1 MNAPTPYAV
10 ANDIS
15 RRSLAMLEKLESVF
29 GSSLGVWQNPQ
40 HVPGAWTWVETHRP
54 NQQSFGNQ
62 LGPKIY
68 AWFDQLIVGNKVG
81 VQWLRMSPDQ
91 AIVAAISESESGE
104 PEIVSG
110 PVFLDPWQLAQ
121 ASADLAIEHANQSER
136 EEMLEHYATR
146 LSASFEELCF
156 LRRLSKHVDYC
167 VADRPPAEVALII
180 LPEMRQLIE
189 VEALCLVQA
198 MRDEQTGI
206 FRPRKISGI
215 AGQLPFDEKVGCQIV
230 DQLGPANRRV
240 VVRNYQGELGS
251 GAKIKDESLPHGLK
265 SLVLAPIEKDGVLFG
280 WLFGINKQTNGPATS
295 SPLNSLGHD
304 EIGSME
310 ATLLEASAMML
321 GSHANNH
328 RLFQDLEQL
337 IVGITHTLVGSI
349 EARDA
354 YTSGHSDRVAM
365 MGRCLATKLGLSRE
379 QCQDIFLCGLLHD
392 IGKIGIPD
400 HVLQKPGRLTEE
412 EFATIKTHPEIG
424 ARLLRGLRPL
434 EKLLP
439 GVLHHHE
446 SVDGSGYPHGL
457 KGEEIPLMA
466 RILAVADAFDAMTS
480 DRPYRNGMP
489 LAKAESILREGR
501 GTQWD
506 ANVIDAFFAA
516 QVELERICQHYKR
529 SAPTEAVQST
539 TPAPGIAPVL
549 LPTEGFGIPILENIA
564 PEHIVP
570 ESMATT

>member
-1 MNAPTPYAV
+1 MNELMTNMPADQP
-10 ANDIS
+10 S
-15 RRSLAMLEKLESVF
+15 RRTLAMLGQLETTF
-29 GSSLGVWQNPQ
+29 GHSLGIWQNP
-40 HVPGAWTWVETHRP
+40 GKNLGGWTWVETHRTG
-54 NQQSFGNQ
+54 QQSFGEN
-62 LGPKIY
+62 LGARIY
-68 AWFDQLIVGNKVG
+68 TWFDQLVSENAPGARL
-81 VQWLRMSPDQ
+81 LRISPDQ
-91 AIVAAISESESGE
+91 AIVAAISESEFGE
-104 PEIVSG
+104 TEIVGG
-110 PVFLDPWQLAQ
+110 PVSLDPWHLAQ
-121 ASADLAIEHANQSER
+121 ASANLAVGQATQSEN
-136 EEMLEHYATR
+136 EEMLDHYATR

-156 LRRLSKHVDYC
+156 LRRLSKHVDFC
-167 VADRPPAEVALII
+167 VADRPPSEVALAI

-189 VEALCLVQA
+189 VEALCMMQA
-198 MRDEQTGI
+198 TRDEATGR
-206 FRPRKISGI
+206 FRPRRISGI
-215 AGQLPFDEKVGCQIV
+215 VGQLPIDEKLCCQVI
-230 DQLGPANRRV
+230 DQLGNSNRRV
-240 VVRNYQGELGS
+240 LVKNYCGELGR
-251 GAKIKDESLPHGLK
+251 GEVARGEFVPEGLK
-265 SLVLAPIEKDGVLFG
+265 SLVVAPVEKDGVLFG
-280 WLFGINKQTNGPATS
+280 WLVGVNKQANGPVTS

-310 ATLLEASAMML
+310 ATLLEASALML

-365 MGRCLATKLGLSRE
+365 MGRCLANKLGLSRDE
-379 QCQDIFLCGLLHD
+379 CQDIFLCGLLHD

-400 HVLQKPGRLTEE
+400 HILQKPGRLTDE
-412 EFATIKTHPEIG
+412 EFAAIKTHPEIG

-446 SVDGSGYPHGL
+446 SVDGTGYPHGL
-457 KGEEIPLMA
+457 KGDEIPLMA

-506 ANVIDAFFAA
+506 SDVVDAFFAA
-516 QVELERICQHYKR
+516 QVDLERICQHYKR
-529 SAPTEAVQST
+529 ATPVDSAGHSST
-539 TPAPGIAPVL
+539 MA
-549 LPTEGFGIPILENIA
+549 N
-564 PEHIVP
+564 P
-570 ESMATT
+570 ESHHTPSPAIPLDLPPLIEETAVTT

>member
-1 MNAPTPYAV
+1 MNELSTYMPADQP
-10 ANDIS
+10 S
-15 RRSLAMLEKLESVF
+15 RRTFAILGQLETTF
-29 GSSLGVWQNPQ
+29 GHSLGIWQNP
-40 HVPGAWTWVETHRP
+40 GKTLGGWTWVETHRAG
-54 NQQSFGNQ
+54 QQSFGEN
-62 LGPKIY
+62 LGTRIY
-68 AWFDQLIVGNKVG
+68 TWFDQLVAEHAPGARLLKI
-81 VQWLRMSPDQ
+81 SPDQ
-91 AIVAAISESESGE
+91 AIVAAVSESEFGE
-104 PEIVSG
+104 PEIVGG
-110 PVFLDPWQLAQ
+110 PVSLDPWQLAQ
-121 ASADLAIEHANQSER
+121 ASANLAVGQATQSEN
-136 EEMLEHYATR
+136 EEMLDHYATR

-156 LRRLSKHVDYC
+156 LRRLSKHVDFC
-167 VADRPPAEVALII
+167 VADRPPSEVALAI

-189 VEALCLVQA
+189 VEALCMMQA
-198 MRDEQTGI
+198 TRDEATGR
-206 FRPRKISGI
+206 FRPRRISGI
-215 AGQLPFDEKVGCQIV
+215 VGQLPIDEKMCCQVI
-230 DQLGPANRRV
+230 DQLGNSNRRV
-240 VVRNYQGELGS
+240 LVKNYCGELGR
-251 GAKIKDESLPHGLK
+251 GEVARGEFVPEGLK
-265 SLVLAPIEKDGVLFG
+265 SLVVAPVEKDGVLFG
-280 WLFGINKQTNGPATS
+280 WLVGINKQANGPVTS

-310 ATLLEASAMML
+310 ATLLEASALML

-365 MGRCLATKLGLSRE
+365 MGRCLANKLGLSRDE
-379 QCQDIFLCGLLHD
+379 CQDIFLCGLLHD

-400 HVLQKPGRLTEE
+400 HILQKPGRLTDE
-412 EFATIKTHPEIG
+412 EFAAIKTHPEIG

-446 SVDGSGYPHGL
+446 SVDGTGYPHGL
-457 KGEEIPLMA
+457 KGDEIPLMA

-506 ANVIDAFFAA
+506 ADVVDAFFAA
-516 QVELERICQHYKR
+516 QVDLARICQHYKR
-529 SAPTEAVQST
+529 ATPVDVAGHAATATHPETHHLSSPAIPLDLPPLTEETAVT
-539 TPAPGIAPVL
+539 T
-549 LPTEGFGIPILENIA
+549 
-564 PEHIVP
+564 
-570 ESMATT
+570 

>member
-1 MNAPTPYAV
+1 MIDSMAADTSNSP
-10 ANDIS
+10 S
-15 RRSLAMLEKLESVF
+15 RRSLALLDQMEAVF

-40 HVPGAWTWVETHRP
+40 QVPKGWSWVDTKRVD
-54 NQQSFGNQ
+54 QQCFGTQ
-62 LGPKIY
+62 LGPSIY
-68 AWFDQLIVGNKVG
+68 AWFDQLIAQG
-81 VQWLRMSPDQ
+81 VAGAKLIRLANDH
-91 AIVAAISESESGE
+91 AFVAAISESEAGE
-104 PEIVSG
+104 PEIVGG
-110 PVFLDPWQLAQ
+110 PVFLDAWQLAQ
-121 ASADLAIEHANQSER
+121 HSAGLAFEQAKQAEN

-167 VADRPPAEVALII
+167 VADRPPAEVALAI

-189 VEALCLVQA
+189 VEALCLVSA
-198 MRDEQTGI
+198 AFDEATGK
-206 FRPRKISGI
+206 FRPRRLSGI
-215 AGQLPFDEKVGCQIV
+215 AGRLPFDDRTCCEVV
-230 DQLGPANRRV
+230 DQLGNANRRV
-240 VVRNYQGELGS
+240 LVRNYHGELGAKHDGGGS
-251 GAKIKDESLPHGLK
+251 GNQSPRPESLK
-265 SLVLAPIEKDGVLFG
+265 SLVLAPVEKDGVLFG
-280 WLFGINKQTNGPATS
+280 WLVGVNKQVNGPVTS

-310 ATLLEASAMML
+310 ATLLEASALML

-365 MGRCLATKLGLSRE
+365 MGRALANKLGLSRE

-400 HVLQKPGRLTEE
+400 HILQKPGRLTDE
-412 EFATIKTHPEIG
+412 EFAAIKTHPEIG

-457 KGEEIPLMA
+457 KGDEIPLMA

-480 DRPYRNGMP
+480 DRPYRTGMP

-506 ANVIDAFFAA
+506 TAVIDAFFAA
-516 QVELERICQHYKR
+516 QTDLARICQHYKR
-529 SAPTEAVQST
+529 EPSVTAGLPSAP
-539 TPAPGIAPVL
+539 APVHPAM
-549 LPTEGFGIPILENIA
+549 PTPPLDLSHPIA
-564 PEHIVP
+564 AG
-570 ESMATT
+570 ATA